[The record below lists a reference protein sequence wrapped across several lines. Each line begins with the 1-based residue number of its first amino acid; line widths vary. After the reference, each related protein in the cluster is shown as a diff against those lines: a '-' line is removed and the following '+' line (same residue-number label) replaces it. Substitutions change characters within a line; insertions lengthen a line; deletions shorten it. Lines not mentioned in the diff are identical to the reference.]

1 MSLLNASELY
11 QFALQ
16 IEENGEK
23 FYRQMASKFDDSEVV
38 KVFNYLAAE
47 EVNHKVIFT
56 KLLSE
61 FEDYKPAE
69 SYPGEYFE
77 YLKAYSDNLVFSF
90 ENFDDEVANIKDV
103 KGAIRFALEKEV
115 DTIGYF
121 QEVKNMV
128 PDSEKDK
135 IEDIIN
141 EERRHVVKLFE
152 LKKKY

>member
-38 KVFNYLAAE
+38 KIFNYLAAE

-61 FEDYKPAE
+61 FEDY
-69 SYPGEYFE
+69 
-77 YLKAYSDNLVFSF
+77 LL
-90 ENFDDEVANIKDV
+90 
-103 KGAIRFALEKEV
+103 
-115 DTIGYF
+115 
-121 QEVKNMV
+121 
-128 PDSEKDK
+128 
-135 IEDIIN
+135 
-141 EERRHVVKLFE
+141 
-152 LKKKY
+152 LKKK